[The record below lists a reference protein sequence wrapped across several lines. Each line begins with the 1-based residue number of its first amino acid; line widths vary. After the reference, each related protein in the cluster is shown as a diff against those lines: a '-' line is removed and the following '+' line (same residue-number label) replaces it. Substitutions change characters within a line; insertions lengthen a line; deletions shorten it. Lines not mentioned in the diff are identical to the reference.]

1 VSTFYLTVPGKP
13 LPKGSLRHVGR
24 GRLIEQTKVK
34 TWMQEI
40 RDHTVA
46 TYGGEIPLFEAP
58 VKAVLKFRFPRPA
71 AAKNRLYPHL
81 RSAGDID
88 KLSRAVLDALQPAVL
103 VDDSLVVELTAQK
116 MYALSEEDAGV
127 SIMIEDLT

>member
-1 VSTFYLTVPGKP
+1 MRTFALTVPGKP

-24 GRLIEQTKVK
+24 GRLVEQTKVK

-40 RDHTVA
+40 QKHTVE
-46 TYGGEIPLFEAP
+46 TYGSEIPLFEAP
-58 VKAVLKFRFPRPA
+58 VEAVLKFRFPRPA

-88 KLSRAVLDALQPAVL
+88 KLTRAVLDALQPAVL
-103 VDDSLVVELTAQK
+103 LDDSLVVELTASK
-116 MYALSEEDAGV
+116 AYALTEHDAGV
-127 SIMIEDLT
+127 SISIKELT

>member
-1 VSTFYLTVPGKP
+1 MRTFALTVPGKP

-34 TWMQEI
+34 DWMKDI
-40 RDHTVA
+40 RDHTVQ
-46 TYGGEIPLFEAP
+46 TYGSEIPLFEAP
-58 VKAVLKFRFPRPA
+58 VEAVLKFRFPRPA

-88 KLSRAVLDALQPAVL
+88 KLTRAVLDALQPAVL
-103 VDDSLVVELTAQK
+103 LDDSLVVQLTASK
-116 MYALSEEDAGV
+116 TYAVTPEDAGV
-127 SIMIEDLT
+127 SISIKELA